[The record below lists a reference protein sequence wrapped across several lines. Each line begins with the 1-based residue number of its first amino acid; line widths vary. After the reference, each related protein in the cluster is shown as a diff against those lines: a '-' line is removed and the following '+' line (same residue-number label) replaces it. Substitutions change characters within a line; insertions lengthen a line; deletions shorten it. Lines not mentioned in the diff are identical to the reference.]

1 MKEYSLIENEINV
14 PVRCKIILVGN
25 SGVGKTSIIGGYIDK
40 LDKNESSTIGGSYS
54 SKEENIEGKK
64 IIFEIWDTAG
74 QEHFRSLNSIFF
86 RNALICI
93 MVYDVTR
100 DNSLNELESY
110 WYNSVKEV
118 NHQEIIFHIVG
129 NKMDL
134 IEDEDEDNLDTYYL
148 EEFCE
153 KINAEYSL
161 ISSKK
166 KQSIDNLF
174 KKLGEKFIESNIYK
188 KIIKEISIKNKREL
202 NKNEE
207 KIISLDKGKKKKKKR
222 NFC

>member
-1 MKEYSLIENEINV
+1 MKEYKLIENEINV

-74 QEHFRSLNSIFF
+74 QERFRSLNSIFF

-166 KQSIDNLF
+166 KQSILF
-174 KKLGEKFIESNIYK
+174 PTI
-188 KIIKEISIKNKREL
+188 
-202 NKNEE
+202 
-207 KIISLDKGKKKKKKR
+207 
-222 NFC
+222 